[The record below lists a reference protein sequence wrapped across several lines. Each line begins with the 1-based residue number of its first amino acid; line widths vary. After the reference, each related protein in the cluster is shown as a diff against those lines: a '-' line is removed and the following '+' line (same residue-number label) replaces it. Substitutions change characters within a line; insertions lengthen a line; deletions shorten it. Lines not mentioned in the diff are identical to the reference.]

1 MKKIIPL
8 IISALI
14 LASCGSSTEGSVE
27 SVIATNDLKA
37 IRAKKAEAVAEQN
50 KIKQQIQLL
59 DNAIAQLDENTKV
72 PLITTY
78 MVNQEVFT
86 HYLELQGNVT
96 TKDLLVIYPQ
106 YSGILT
112 HVYVTEGQKVKKGQ
126 VLAKIDDGGL
136 SQQLAQLKIQ
146 ADLSKTTF

>member
-59 DNAIAQLDENTKV
+59 DNAI
-72 PLITTY
+72 
-78 MVNQEVFT
+78 
-86 HYLELQGNVT
+86 
-96 TKDLLVIYPQ
+96 
-106 YSGILT
+106 
-112 HVYVTEGQKVKKGQ
+112 
-126 VLAKIDDGGL
+126 
-136 SQQLAQLKIQ
+136 
-146 ADLSKTTF
+146 